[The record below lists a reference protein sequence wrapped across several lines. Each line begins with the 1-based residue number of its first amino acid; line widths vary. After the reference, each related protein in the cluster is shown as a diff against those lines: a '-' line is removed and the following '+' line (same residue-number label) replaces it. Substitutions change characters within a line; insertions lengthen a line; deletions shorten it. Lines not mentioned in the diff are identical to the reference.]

1 MIALND
7 SRLEGAILK
16 EQKILT
22 PEEVAGILKI
32 AKNTVYELI
41 KRGELTAYKVGN
53 KVRVDQ
59 SDLND
64 YINRCKGIITN
75 VVQSNPSEFQYNT
88 MTPYPVPT
96 TSSQIILCGQDPTLD
111 ILANTLQN
119 HPFGTSILRSHVG
132 SFSGL
137 IALYQD
143 RCQISASHL
152 WDGDQDVYNIPYVRR
167 LIPGIPCVI
176 LRIAKRTQGFYVAK
190 GNPKNITNWSDLTR
204 SDVTMIN
211 REKGSGTRVLLDENL
226 RLLSIDTRT
235 VNGYNNEET
244 SHLSIASSISRGKAD
259 VGMGN
264 QTVANSVLNLDFI
277 PLQRECYDIVIK
289 KTNLNQ
295 PIYQLIY
302 EIIGSQAFKD
312 ELEGLGGYDTSQTG
326 LLVDET

>member
-1 MIALND
+1 MMQ
-7 SRLEGAILK
+7 
-16 EQKILT
+16 EQNILT
-22 PEEVAGILKI
+22 PEEVSSVLKI

-59 SDLND
+59 SDLDD
-64 YINRCKGIITN
+64 YINRSKGVTTK
-75 VVQSNPSEFQYNT
+75 VLQSSPAGFERNT
-88 MTPYPVPT
+88 MTPFPFQNT
-96 TSSQIILCGQDPTLD
+96 AAQLILCGQDPTLD
-111 ILANTLQN
+111 ILANALQN
-119 HPFGTSILRSHVG
+119 HPLGTSVLRSQVG

-137 IALYQD
+137 IALYHD

-152 WDGDQDVYNIPYVRR
+152 WDGDQDVYNVPYVRR

-204 SDVTMIN
+204 SDVVMIN

-226 RLLSIDTRT
+226 RLLSIDART
-235 VNGYNNEET
+235 IQGYDNEET
-244 SHLSIASSISRGKAD
+244 SHLSIASSVSRGKAD

-277 PLQRECYDIVIK
+277 PMQTECYDIVIK
-289 KTNLNQ
+289 KTNLSQ
-295 PIYQLIY
+295 PIYQLVY
-302 EIIGSQAFKD
+302 EIIGSSTFKE
-312 ELEGLGGYDTSQTG
+312 ELEGIGGYDTSQTG
-326 LLVDET
+326 LLIGET

>member
-1 MIALND
+1 M
-7 SRLEGAILK
+7 K
-16 EQKILT
+16 EQQILT

-53 KVRVDQ
+53 KVRVDL
-59 SDLND
+59 SDLED
-64 YINRCKGIITN
+64 YISRSKGVTTKIM
-75 VVQSNPSEFQYNT
+75 QSGSPEYQYNT
-88 MTPYPVPT
+88 LLHPVPN

-111 ILANTLQN
+111 ILANTLQH
-119 HPFGTSILRSHVG
+119 HPLGTSVLRSHVG

-137 IALYQD
+137 NALYHDQ
-143 RCQISASHL
+143 CQISASHL
-152 WDGDQDVYNIPYVRR
+152 WDGDTNVYNVPYVRR

-190 GNPKNITNWSDLTR
+190 GNPKNITHWSDLTR
-204 SDVTMIN
+204 SDVVMIN

-226 RLLSIDTRT
+226 RLLSIDARAIK
-235 VNGYNNEET
+235 GYDNEET
-244 SHLSIASSISRGKAD
+244 SHLSIASAVSRGKAD

-277 PLQRECYDIVIK
+277 PMQTECYDIVIK
-289 KTNLNQ
+289 KTNLSQ

-302 EIIGSQAFKD
+302 EIISSGAFK
-312 ELEGLGGYDTSQTG
+312 EEIEGLGGYDTSQTG